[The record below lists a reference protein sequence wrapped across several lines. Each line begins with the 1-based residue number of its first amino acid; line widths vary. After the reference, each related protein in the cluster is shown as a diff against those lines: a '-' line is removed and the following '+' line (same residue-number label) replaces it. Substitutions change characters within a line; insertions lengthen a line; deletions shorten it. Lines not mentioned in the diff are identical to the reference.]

1 MKISIDKSSK
11 VPVYLQIADQIKA
24 QIISGALPRSSA
36 LPSERALA
44 QILDVHRNTVVKAY
58 GELKSDAWIESRQGV
73 GYLVASASTE
83 KEPAGESGEGVQ
95 MGRVNWV
102 NEVADKYLDME
113 KTFDD
118 LFQRFTDES
127 HFRWAA
133 ALPRARYTHLSASRT
148 TLPAF

>member
-1 MKISIDKSSK
+1 MD
-11 VPVYLQIADQIKA
+11 
-24 QIISGALPRSSA
+24 R
-36 LPSERALA
+36 
-44 QILDVHRNTVVKAY
+44 
-58 GELKSDAWIESRQGV
+58 
-73 GYLVASASTE
+73 VASGRGLPCGLGE
-83 KEPAGESGEGVQ
+83 HGKEPAGESGEGVQ